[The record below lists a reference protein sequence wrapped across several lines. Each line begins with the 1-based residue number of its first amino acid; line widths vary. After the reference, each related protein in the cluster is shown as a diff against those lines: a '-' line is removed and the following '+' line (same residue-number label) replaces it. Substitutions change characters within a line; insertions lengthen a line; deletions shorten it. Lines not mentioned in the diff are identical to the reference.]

1 MQQGWTFK
9 IAILAVVILVTAALW
24 WVLRQMGMPDSLSAS
39 AIADWLS
46 EEGAM
51 GPLLLALMMV
61 LGVVVGPIPTL
72 PISAASGLA
81 FGVALGTLVSI
92 TGAMVGAMVAFMV
105 ARLLG
110 REALRQRLGRHP
122 LFAENGSQRLLFLT
136 VLVTRLVPIFS
147 FALVSYAAGVTAIT
161 PWRFALASLVGML
174 PMTVVFATLGNTF
187 EVNPVL
193 TILGAVAILTVMTL
207 LPYFLSRRPHS
218 TLARW
223 LGLSSN
229 SSSQ

>member
-1 MQQGWTFK
+1 MQQGWRFK
-9 IAILAVVILVTAALW
+9 LGIVTVVLLVTAALW
-24 WVLRQMGMPDSLSAS
+24 WVLLDMGMPTSFSAS
-39 AIADWLS
+39 AISDWLGGK
-46 EEGAM
+46 GAM

-110 REALRQRLGRHP
+110 RDALRQRLDRHP
-122 LFAENGSQRLLFLT
+122 LFAADGSQRLLFLT

-147 FALVSYAAGVTAIT
+147 FALVSYAAGVTAIS

-174 PMTVVFATLGNTF
+174 PMTVVFASLGTTF
-187 EVNPVL
+187 ELNPLL
-193 TILGAVAILTVMTL
+193 TTLAAVAILAVMTL
-207 LPYFLSRRPHS
+207 LPYYLSRRPRS

-223 LGLSSN
+223 LGLSSKT
-229 SSSQ
+229 SSR